1 MKTTGQAAVFMAA
14 LASLASVVSAGPDD
28 KETTERVSY
37 TEPEAEPRASPP
49 VPDGEWVELAS
60 PTPAKHGKEFISVDP
75 DGGPYRQL
83 RVEAAS
89 GKPIVQRVV
98 VHYTDGV
105 KRETWIGKA
114 LTARRPTAVVLL
126 RGSAIDQIVVH
137 TDRKSDG
144 TYAVSAAAP
153 ADAIAAP

>member
-1 MKTTGQAAVFMAA
+1 MVG
-14 LASLASVVSAGPDD
+14 LASLVSVVSAGPDD
-28 KETTERVSY
+28 KESTERVSY
-37 TEPEAEPRASPP
+37 TEPAEPRAAPPP
-49 VPDGEWVELAS
+49 VPDGAWVELAS
-60 PTPAKHGKEFISVDP
+60 PTPAKHGKEFINVDP

-105 KRETWIGKA
+105 KRETWIGRA
-114 LTARRPTAVVLL
+114 LTARRPAAIVLL

-144 TYAVSAAAP
+144 TYAVSAVAP

>member
-1 MKTTGQAAVFMAA
+1 MKTTVLGVVFTAG
-14 LASLASVVSAGPDD
+14 LTSVVSAGPDD

-37 TEPEAEPRASPP
+37 TEPTEPRAAPPP

-75 DGGPYRQL
+75 EGGPYRQL
-83 RVEAAS
+83 RIDAAS

-98 VHYTDGV
+98 VHYSDGI
-105 KRETWIGKA
+105 KRETWIGKE
-114 LTARRPTAVVLL
+114 LTERRPSALVLL
-126 RGSAIDQIVVH
+126 RGTAIEQIVVH

-144 TYAVSAAAP
+144 TYAVSAVAPAGAVAAP
-153 ADAIAAP
+153 